1 MNNSSGFCNIESS
14 FRQAMADAGLTFAG
28 EIVADSGLQRFT
40 VEGDHGPHGWYVL
53 YTDGVPAGVYGCN
66 KRGIEAKWSAKPE
79 SEFTKEEKAAY
90 RQRMADAKAKR
101 DADQAKRQAAAAALA
116 QTILD
121 AAQPATATDDHLY
134 LTRKLVSA
142 YAGVRVGDWPQRQA
156 VNALLIPFSI
166 DGRLTTIEAIAET
179 GSLIG
184 DSGKDWLAGG
194 LKRGASFQIGDVEQ
208 SELLSF
214 CEGYS
219 TGASVHEATCFPMV
233 VCGDAGNL
241 IHVAKSYRAKYA
253 NKRFVFAAD
262 NDLGKDT
269 NTGLNAASTASQ
281 AVSGVVVVP
290 DFTEKEIESWKE
302 YHDGKYPTDFND
314 LRIIRGLAGV
324 KAVFDAALV
333 AINDEP
339 ATSPPLK
346 DSLLVNV
353 DDKGHSSLIQHNE
366 AAEILYREEFNSLLY
381 YHALTCYWYEYQPSG
396 IFSIRP
402 DLAIQQSVY
411 LAINRHCGDLGF
423 SSSYVSG
430 VAKCLLLESVREPQ
444 TPSGLIC
451 FLNGA
456 LELESRKLLEH
467 SPKYFFTSQLPFD
480 WQPKAPDPKLVIDWL
495 LESVGGHH
503 DQVELIRAYANA
515 IILGRY
521 NLQRF
526 LEVVGPGGSGKS
538 TLIRLFTAMVGNK
551 SVYST
556 QLKELET
563 NRFETANLF
572 GKKLVVINDA
582 EKWHSDIST
591 LKNITGGDNVKFEE
605 KNKQSDVNFVYSG
618 MVVIAA
624 NQRTGSNDYSSAIQR
639 RRITIEFN
647 HVVAADKRRDL
658 DSEFEPLL
666 PSVVRWALDMPNS
679 EVIAYIRST
688 PIRVKSLQSV
698 SFETL
703 IETNPV
709 IGWLSECVKF
719 DENAFTQIGVKEKL
733 TKTTGGRDEEKT
745 TRHEYKH
752 WDKWLYP
759 NYCRWCDH
767 SGKQPVASR
776 SFASAVTDCAKNLLD
791 KPFVKWDRK
800 AQGAMII
807 GVELCCNNAGFNAV
821 YPTDYDRNV
830 GYAALKE
837 SEDYENRQA
846 ESHDDPATNSGVS
859 CDETQHKQ
867 HSDNNQ
873 PVKQHIEQHES
884 SIMLDDDGVKP
895 VDDDDVEYF

>member
-1 MNNSSGFCNIESS
+1 
-14 FRQAMADAGLTFAG
+14 
-28 EIVADSGLQRFT
+28 
-40 VEGDHGPHGWYVL
+40 
-53 YTDGVPAGVYGCN
+53 
-66 KRGIEAKWSAKPE
+66 
-79 SEFTKEEKAAY
+79 
-90 RQRMADAKAKR
+90 
-101 DADQAKRQAAAAALA
+101 
-116 QTILD
+116 
-121 AAQPATATDDHLY
+121 
-134 LTRKLVSA
+134 
-142 YAGVRVGDWPQRQA
+142 
-156 VNALLIPFSI
+156 
-166 DGRLTTIEAIAET
+166 
-179 GSLIG
+179 
-184 DSGKDWLAGG
+184 
-194 LKRGASFQIGDVEQ
+194 
-208 SELLSF
+208 
-214 CEGYS
+214 
-219 TGASVHEATCFPMV
+219 
-233 VCGDAGNL
+233 
-241 IHVAKSYRAKYA
+241 
-253 NKRFVFAAD
+253 
-262 NDLGKDT
+262 
-269 NTGLNAASTASQ
+269 
-281 AVSGVVVVP
+281 
-290 DFTEKEIESWKE
+290 
-302 YHDGKYPTDFND
+302 FND
-314 LRIIRGLAGV
+314 LRVIRGLAGV

-333 AINDEP
+333 VINDEP

-402 DLAIQQSVY
+402 ELSIQQSVY
-411 LAINRHCGDLGF
+411 RAIKRHSGDLGF

-430 VAKCLLLESVREPQ
+430 VAKCLLFESVREPQ

-591 LKNITGGDNVKFEE
+591 LKNITGGDKVKFEE

-624 NQRTGSNDYSSAIQR
+624 NQHTGSNDYSSAIQR
-639 RRITIEFN
+639 RRITIEFD
-647 HVVAADKRRDL
+647 HVIAAEKRRDL

-679 EVIAYIRST
+679 EVVSYLRST
-688 PIRVKSLQSV
+688 SIRVKSLQSV
-698 SFETL
+698 RLETL
-703 IETNPV
+703 TATNPIV
-709 IGWLSECVKF
+709 GWLSDCVNF
-719 DENAFTQIGVKEKL
+719 NENTETQIGAKERI
-733 TKTTGGRDEEKT
+733 TKTTGSRDEDKT
-745 TRHEYKH
+745 THHEYKH
-752 WDKWLYP
+752 WQTRLYP
-759 NYCRWCDH
+759 NYCTWCDR
-767 SGKQPVASR
+767 SGKQPISLQM
-776 SFASAVTDCAKNLLD
+776 FARTVTDCAKNMLG
-791 KPFVKWDRK
+791 KPFVKRVRQ
-800 AQGAMII
+800 AQGAMIK
-807 GVELCCNNAGFNAV
+807 GLELC
-821 YPTDYDRNV
+821 R
-830 GYAALKE
+830 L
-837 SEDYENRQA
+837 S
-846 ESHDDPATNSGVS
+846 
-859 CDETQHKQ
+859 
-867 HSDNNQ
+867 
-873 PVKQHIEQHES
+873 
-884 SIMLDDDGVKP
+884 
-895 VDDDDVEYF
+895 VD